1 MVATEVEQLAGGG
14 GSGSGKLVFHS
25 TMRWCVC
32 VCVCA
37 CTTNKM
43 AIHLQCLAC
52 AMLQGRAEC

>member
-14 GSGSGKLVFHS
+14 GEREWQACISQHYE
-25 TMRWCVC
+25 MVC

-37 CTTNKM
+37 CTTNNM

-52 AMLQGRAEC
+52 AMLQGGAEC